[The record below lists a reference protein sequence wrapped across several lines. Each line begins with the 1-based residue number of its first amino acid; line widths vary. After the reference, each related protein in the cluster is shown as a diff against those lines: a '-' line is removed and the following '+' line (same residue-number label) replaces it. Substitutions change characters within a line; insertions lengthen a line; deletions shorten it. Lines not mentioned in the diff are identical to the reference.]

1 MRVIW
6 AGQAL
11 LPDGWAEG
19 VAIAIDAAGRIAE
32 VSRPPA
38 PPPGAE
44 ARAVVLPAPSNLH
57 SHAFQRAMAGLTE
70 RRGPDPRDSFWTWR
84 QLMFRFL
91 DRLSPDD
98 IAAITGFAQMEMLRA
113 GFAAVAEFHYLH
125 HAPGG
130 VPYADPA
137 ETSARI
143 VAAAAETGIGLMLL
157 PVLYEQGGCDGRP
170 LGPGQ
175 VRFGSTPDA
184 FARLAEGA
192 ERALAPLP
200 ADRGFGIAP
209 HSLRAVSVAGLAA
222 AVALRPDRPIHMHLS
237 EQPAEVAEV
246 LAARGARPGAW
257 LLEAHDVG
265 PRWCL
270 IHATHLDASEIAGL
284 ARSGAVAGL
293 CPITESSLG
302 DGIFAATA
310 WRASGGAAGGAIGIG
325 TDSNI
330 RLSLAEELRTLEYS
344 QRLRDGA
351 RAVLAEPDRSTGRVL
366 YDTALAGGAQALGR
380 ATGAIA
386 PGLWADLLA
395 LDAEAP
401 DLAGRRGDAIL
412 DAFVF
417 AGDNAMVRDVWAA
430 GRHVIADGHHA
441 AEARITAAY
450 RAVMVRLLGA

>member
-1 MRVIW
+1 
-6 AGQAL
+6 
-11 LPDGWAEG
+11 
-19 VAIAIDAAGRIAE
+19 
-32 VSRPPA
+32 
-38 PPPGAE
+38 
-44 ARAVVLPAPSNLH
+44 
-57 SHAFQRAMAGLTE
+57 
-70 RRGPDPRDSFWTWR
+70 
-84 QLMFRFL
+84 
-91 DRLSPDD
+91 
-98 IAAITGFAQMEMLRA
+98 
-113 GFAAVAEFHYLH
+113 
-125 HAPGG
+125 
-130 VPYADPA
+130 
-137 ETSARI
+137 
-143 VAAAAETGIGLMLL
+143 
-157 PVLYEQGGCDGRP
+157 
-170 LGPGQ
+170 